1 VQILPDHHPGS
12 LAIAAGCDIP
22 MFFRLAAD
30 LLLIVHFIFIIFV
43 ITGGFLVLKWP
54 RMLYLHIP
62 AAAWGALIEFQGWIC
77 PLTPLEQHLR
87 QAGSQSV
94 YSGGFV
100 EHYVGSIVYPA
111 GLTRE
116 MQIFFGIVVIA
127 INLMIYGWLLIGL
140 KRDKGAGR

>member
-1 VQILPDHHPGS
+1 
-12 LAIAAGCDIP
+12 
-22 MFFRLAAD
+22 MFSRLAAD
-30 LLLIVHFIFIIFV
+30 LLLIIHLIFIIFV

-87 QAGSQSV
+87 RAGGQSV

-100 EHYVGSIVYPA
+100 EHYVEPIVYPA

-116 MQIFFGIVVIA
+116 MQIFFAIVVIA